1 MRRKWQKWTTGQD
14 AVLRECGSQ
23 GVVECRRELYRRFGV
38 RRSVESIKS
47 RASRI
52 GVSLT
57 AYELCPGCGRT
68 TRRLKSTGLCE
79 LCHERSFTSASE
91 QRASVMRAMERTE
104 EDALAIAE
112 ARRARQR
119 ERQRKH
125 RKSCN

>member
-1 MRRKWQKWTTGQD
+1 MRRKWQKWTTGQVE
-14 AVLRECGSQ
+14 VLRECGSR
-23 GVVECRRELYRRFGV
+23 GVIECRRELYRRFGV
-38 RRSVESIKS
+38 RRSIESIKS
-47 RASRI
+47 KASRMDM
-52 GVSLT
+52 SL
-57 AYELCPGCGRT
+57 AEHELCPGCGRT
-68 TRRLKSTGLCE
+68 TRRLKPTGLCE

-91 QRASVMRAMERTE
+91 QRASIMRAMERTD

>member
-14 AVLRECGSQ
+14 DVLRECGSQ

-38 RRSVESIKS
+38 RRSAEAIQT

-57 AYELCPGCGRT
+57 AYELCPGCGRP
-68 TRRLKSTGLCE
+68 TRRLKSTGLCD
-79 LCHERSFTSASE
+79 LCHERSFTPASE
-91 QRASVMRAMERTE
+91 QRARVMCAMESTE
-104 EDALAIAE
+104 EDARAIDE
-112 ARRARQR
+112 ARRARLR

-125 RKSCN
+125 RKSCK